1 MHLLEV
7 HLRQEEVLMEMRLQV
22 ALIVQAT
29 LLPEHQEVVQV
40 EVVQQEVHLL
50 EVHLHQ
56 VHLLEVRLHQEAL
69 HLLVE
74 EEITKILFN

>member
-1 MHLLEV
+1 VHLLEV
-7 HLRQEEVLMEMRLQV
+7 HLQQEEVLMETHLQE

-29 LLPEHQEVVQV
+29 LLPDHQ

-56 VHLLEVRLHQEAL
+56 EVLPLQ
-69 HLLVE
+69 VE
-74 EEITKILFN
+74 EEITNILFN